1 MTRKTGTTGPLA
13 WDHAVHDI
21 PDQGLSAVRQAT
33 PDELASIARALDLVA
48 CTSLRADYKVSA
60 TLGGRFHLTGRLR
73 AEVSQTCVVTLEPV
87 DSTIEEAFEAVF
99 WPQEAMPAP
108 ESGEVAIDE
117 EPEREPIVAGQLAVG
132 RVVVREPGGSARSV
146 SAQARRRPRLA
157 ARSRTPT
164 APTSPRAP
172 SPCLRESQDQRLRR
186 IAPSSMCK
194 GGFPPLR
201 AAENLFV

>member
-13 WDHAVHDI
+13 WDHAVRDI
-21 PDQGLSAVRQAT
+21 PDQGLSAVRQAS

-73 AEVSQTCVVTLEPV
+73 AEVSQNCVVTLEPV

-108 ESGEVAIDE
+108 DSGEVAMDE
-117 EPEREPIVAGQLAVG
+117 EPEREPIVGGQLAVG
-132 RVVVREPGGSARSV
+132 RVVFES
-146 SAQARRRPRLA
+146 LA
-157 ARSRTPT
+157 AALDPFPRKPGAVLDWQPAASTDGP
-164 APTSPRAP
+164 AAMPASPFAV
-172 SPCLRESQDQRLRR
+172 L
-186 IAPSSMCK
+186 A
-194 GGFPPLR
+194 
-201 AAENLFV
+201 NLKTKD